1 MADRPRFLDLVRE
14 RIKVKHYSIRTEE
27 AYVGWIKKFIFF
39 HNKRHPAEMGKLEM
53 EQFLTHLAVD
63 KNVAASTQN
72 QALAALLFM
81 YKEVLQVEPP
91 WVENV
96 TRAKKPIRLPVVL
109 TKSEVKHLFEFIPL
123 AYQLHVKLLYGCGLR
138 LMELVRLRVQDIDF
152 GYSTITVRSGKGDK
166 DRRVMLPASTFSLLK
181 DQLKE
186 TQRIHTMD
194 LENGYGEV
202 YLPNALAR
210 KYPYANKSFAW
221 QFVFPSR
228 SIATDPRSGIKRRH
242 HIHHQSLQRAIK
254 QAAAKAKIH
263 KKVTPHTLR
272 HSFATHLL
280 ESGYDIRTIQEL
292 LGHKN
297 VETTMIYTHVL
308 NQGGRGVIS
317 PLEKL

>member
-1 MADRPRFLDLVRE
+1 
-14 RIKVKHYSIRTEE
+14 
-27 AYVGWIKKFIFF
+27 
-39 HNKRHPAEMGKLEM
+39 
-53 EQFLTHLAVD
+53 
-63 KNVAASTQN
+63 
-72 QALAALLFM
+72 
-81 YKEVLQVEPP
+81 
-91 WVENV
+91 
-96 TRAKKPIRLPVVL
+96 
-109 TKSEVKHLFEFIPL
+109 
-123 AYQLHVKLLYGCGLR
+123 
-138 LMELVRLRVQDIDF
+138 MELVRLRVQDIDF
-152 GYSTITVRSGKGDK
+152 GYNTITVRSGKGDK
-166 DRRVMLPASTFSLLK
+166 DRRVMLPASTFTLFK
-181 DQLKE
+181 DQLNE

-202 YLPNALAR
+202 YLPTALSR
-210 KYPYANKSFAW
+210 KYPNANKTFAW

-242 HIHHQSLQRAIK
+242 HMHEQSIQRTIK
-254 QAAAKAKIH
+254 QAAAKAQIN

-317 PLEKL
+317 RLEDL

>member
-1 MADRPRFLDLVRE
+1 MANKPRFLDLVRE
-14 RIKVKHYSIRTEE
+14 RIRVKHYSIRTEE

-81 YKEVLQVEPP
+81 YKEVLQIEPP

-96 TRAKKPIRLPVVL
+96 TRAKKPVRLPVVL
-109 TKSEVKHLFEFIPL
+109 TKNEVKHLFEYIPL

-166 DRRVMLPASTFSLLK
+166 DRRVMLPASTFTLLK

-210 KYPYANKSFAW
+210 KYPNANKTFAW
-221 QFVFPSR
+221 QFLFPSR
-228 SIATDPRSGIKRRH
+228 SIVTDPRSGIKRRH
-242 HIHHQSLQRAIK
+242 HMHEQSLQRTIK
-254 QAAAKAKIH
+254 QAAAKAQIN

-317 PLEKL
+317 PLEDL

>member
-1 MADRPRFLDLVRE
+1 MVKKPRFLDLVRE
-14 RIKVKHYSIRTEE
+14 RIRVKHYSIRTEE
-27 AYVGWIKKFIFF
+27 AYVGWIKRFIFF

-96 TRAKKPIRLPVVL
+96 TRAKKPVRLPVVL
-109 TKSEVKHLFEFIPL
+109 TKSEVKHLFEYIPL
-123 AYQLHVKLLYGCGLR
+123 TYQLHVKLLYGCGLR

-166 DRRVMLPASTFSLLK
+166 DRRVMLPASTFSMLK
-181 DQLKE
+181 NQLNE

-194 LENGYGEV
+194 LKNGYGEV

-210 KYPYANKSFAW
+210 KYPNANKTFAW

-228 SIATDPRSGIKRRH
+228 SIVTDPRSGIKRRH
-242 HIHHQSLQRAIK
+242 HMHEQSLQRAIK
-254 QAAAKAKIH
+254 QAAAKAQIH

-317 PLEKL
+317 PLEDL

>member
-1 MADRPRFLDLVRE
+1 MVNKPRFMDLVRE
-14 RIKVKHYSIRTEE
+14 RIRVKHYSIRTEE
-27 AYVGWIKKFIFF
+27 AYVGWIKRFIFF
-39 HNKRHPAEMGKLEM
+39 HNKRHPAEMGKPEM

-96 TRAKKPIRLPVVL
+96 TRAKKPVRLPVVL
-109 TKSEVKHLFEFIPL
+109 TKSEVKHLFEYIPL
-123 AYQLHVKLLYGCGLR
+123 TYQLHVKLLYGCGLR

-166 DRRVMLPASTFSLLK
+166 DRRVMLPASTFSMLK
-181 DQLKE
+181 DQLNE

-194 LENGYGEV
+194 LKNGYGEV

-210 KYPYANKSFAW
+210 KYPNANKTFAW
-221 QFVFPSR
+221 QFVFPNR
-228 SIATDPRSGIKRRH
+228 SIVTDPRSGIKRRH
-242 HIHHQSLQRAIK
+242 HMHEQSLQRAIK
-254 QAAAKAKIH
+254 QAAAKAQIH

-317 PLEKL
+317 PLEDL